1 MIFKNNPPKKNDMRL
16 YVRNYIL
23 YDVFL
28 HLFEG
33 VDNNEPTYT
42 LWICQD
48 STFQDAMHG
57 LLGFRIFEFGSWGV

>member
-1 MIFKNNPPKKNDMRL
+1 MLEIIYYMMF
-16 YVRNYIL
+16 
-23 YDVFL
+23 FL

-57 LLGFRIFEFGSWGV
+57 LLGFRIFGFKLGRRV